1 MAIRKGLKGWNWIA
15 GVRNGSDHIKQKGFC
30 TKSGQGWR
38 SVGDVNTTTPT
49 LYEMSLDDINLLDD
63 VCCEHYIVWSGVYD
77 DDKPTT
83 CM

>member
-1 MAIRKGLKGWNWIA
+1 M
-15 GVRNGSDHIKQKGFC
+15 
-30 TKSGQGWR
+30 
-38 SVGDVNTTTPT
+38 GDVNTTTPT
-49 LYEMSLDDINLLDD
+49 LYEVSLDDINLLDD